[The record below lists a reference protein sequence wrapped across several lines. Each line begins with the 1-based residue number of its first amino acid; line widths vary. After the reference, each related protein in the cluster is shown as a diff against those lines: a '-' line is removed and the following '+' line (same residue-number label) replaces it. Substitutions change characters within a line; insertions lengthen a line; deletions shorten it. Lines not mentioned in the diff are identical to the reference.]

1 MKAIEVQGMAACV
14 ADLVKAE
21 RAAERL
27 EAQVRVLT
35 AAGALPAGVVAL
47 VQRVVDEIGGACI
60 QAGA

>member
-1 MKAIEVQGMAACV
+1 MEAIEVQWMAACV

-27 EAQVRVLT
+27 EAQVRALA
-35 AAGALPAGVVAL
+35 AAGALPACVVAL

-60 QAGA
+60 RIGV